1 MNLPDNYTARSV
13 VDIWP
18 AHPVTDG
25 DGVRINRNA
34 FSGRMHLLD
43 PFLMLDEIASD
54 EADDYIG
61 GFPEHP
67 HRGFETVTYMLEGKM
82 QHRDHMGNTG
92 ELVSGSV
99 QWMTAGRGVLH
110 SEMPQQESGRLHG
123 FQLWVNLPAKDKL
136 CEPNYR
142 EYQPEAIPVV
152 SVGKHSHA
160 KVIAGN
166 FQHWQ
171 NDAWQTAVSGPVQGI
186 ATAPAMYDIKLAND
200 DELKLHLDNKKKVIV
215 YVYQGKLD
223 VVSGKRHQQV
233 NAQHMALLT
242 HGEILKLKPCEDTR
256 FLLLAGVPLREPIAN
271 WGPFVMNTGDEIEQ
285 ALMDY
290 RNGQLVSM

>member
-1 MNLPDNYTARSV
+1 MNSLDNLETRSV

-25 DGVRINRNA
+25 DGVHINRNA
-34 FSGRMHLLD
+34 FAGRMHLLD

-136 CEPNYR
+136 CDPNYR
-142 EYQPEAIPVV
+142 EYQPDEIPTVTI
-152 SVGKHSHA
+152 GTHSQA
-160 KVIAGN
+160 KVIAGD
-166 FQHWQ
+166 FRQWQ
-171 NDAWQTAVSGPVQGI
+171 DSEWQTTVPGPVQGI
-186 ATAPAMYDIKLAND
+186 ATAPTMYDIKLVNN
-200 DELKLHLDNKKKVIV
+200 DELNLQLDNKKKVIL

-223 VVSGKRHQQV
+223 VVSGKKHQQI

-242 HGEILKLKPCEDTR
+242 YGETLKVKPCEDTR
-256 FLLLAGVPLREPIAN
+256 FLLLAGVPLQEPIVN
-271 WGPFVMNTGDEIEQ
+271 WGPFVMNTGEEIKQ
-285 ALMDY
+285 AIQDY
-290 RNGQLVSM
+290 HDGRLVIA